1 MTTTIDRILAELGT
15 PEIIDKLAALAG
27 SDLTSLLLEVMR
39 RRADEVTPRRVLARY
54 LQDRFT
60 TLPTVSHVA
69 LRRAEEVAEHA
80 LPPDHS
86 MVALAPLVPFGVHR
100 ALGAT
105 DQNRVVSTIRGQEV
119 AADPT
124 NALALE
130 AARRR
135 SEALRTD
142 SRSPVH
148 IGLAAAQRVVRAQHV
163 SGPGRFAHFMLF
175 GIITAGRDEGH
186 RRFETDAIATH
197 VAFHARCLE
206 AARVERITIEISD
219 FANGAFADAIDAAR
233 RAVAAMPRVTIVER
247 PERTRAR
254 GYYHDMAMLIH
265 ASVGGETFEM
275 ADGGFVDWTQKLLGN
290 AKERCLI
297 SGLGIERLAMLLEHA
312 TEGSDPIWHAMRGLT
327 PFGMPESRSSD
338 HYYQRLHAR
347 RS

>member
-1 MTTTIDRILAELGT
+1 MTTTIDRILGELGA

-39 RRADEVTPRRVLARY
+39 RRADDVTPQRVLARY
-54 LQDRFT
+54 VQDRFT
-60 TLPTVSHVA
+60 TLPTVSHAA
-69 LRRAEEVAEHA
+69 LRRAEAVAERA

-86 MVALAPLVPFGVHR
+86 MIALAPLVPFGMHR

-135 SEALRTD
+135 SEALRAD
-142 SRSPVH
+142 PRSSARF
-148 IGLAAAQRVVRAQHV
+148 GLAAAQRVVRAQHV
-163 SGPGRFAHFMLF
+163 SGPGRFAHFTLF
-175 GIITAGRDEGH
+175 GIVTAGRDEGS
-186 RRFETDAIATH
+186 RRFETDAIAAH

-206 AARVERITIEISD
+206 SAGVERITVEISD
-219 FANGAFADAIDAAR
+219 FENGAFAGAIDAAR
-233 RAVAAMPRVTIVER
+233 RVVAAMPRVTIVER

-254 GYYHDMAMLIH
+254 GYYRDMAMMVH
-265 ASVGGETFEM
+265 ASVGDETFEIS
-275 ADGGFVDWTQKLLGN
+275 DGGVVDWTQKLLGN

-297 SGLGIERLAMLLEHA
+297 SGLGVDRLAMLLEHA
-312 TEGSDPIWHAMRGLT
+312 TEGSDP
-327 PFGMPESRSSD
+327 
-338 HYYQRLHAR
+338 
-347 RS
+347 